1 MTTDARTLL
10 CLRPLAGA
18 ILLWCSAAGAA
29 ADNPQV
35 ANRVH
40 LDVPPGTYTASTGSV
55 FTAFGQGGS
64 ISGRDSLLMAT
75 AEGGAGRGITAF
87 GDGSLVELANS
98 RIVVTGLSGVGIDAQ
113 SGGEV
118 RITGTR
124 IEIQKRGFG
133 VTIFNDSIG
142 SLTDSSIIM
151 EDAGVAILNS
161 GALSLLRTSVE
172 TRAAGAVGL
181 SANGTSTRVVDS
193 QLRTTGDSAPAIDA
207 AADISVQIS
216 GSTLQTAGDRSYGI
230 SVRSGATVDITGGTI
245 TTTGNDASG
254 IRMLVFNPTL
264 STLRLEG
271 VGIRTSGQR
280 SSGIQLNNAAQ
291 LTMIGGS
298 IDSVG
303 SAVVAADDSALF
315 TGARLASSGDGAS
328 ALRMT
333 TAGGTFQLIDTQV
346 QASGV
351 GSWAAD
357 VAGTFSLAGG
367 SLESAQYGAFRSA
380 GGSITLSAGAR
391 ASGGNGHLF
400 DQATAAPTTLTMD
413 GGVQATGGIGF
424 LPGLPAGTFAAAT
437 TVALANDSVWT
448 GATTGT
454 VAQLS
459 IASGSRWRL
468 TDSSDVQALHLDGG
482 TVAFSAPVA
491 DDFKTLRVD
500 GDLTGA
506 GTFAINAR
514 LGADGA
520 PRDLLH
526 VVGDTRGAFGLQV
539 DNAGGA
545 GGLTAEGIRVVQV
558 DGASEG
564 RFALAGRAVG
574 GAYEY
579 FLFKGR
585 PTVADG
591 NWYLRSE
598 FVPPPPDPCDSD
610 PAGPGCTP
618 PPDPAP
624 CDANPA
630 LPGCPPPTDPC
641 LADPELPACRPPPP
655 ICEQDPTL
663 PACRPTPIYRPEL
676 AAYLANTTA
685 AIELFQYSLH
695 AQTGAGTGRTN
706 GAPDRGVW
714 LRVGGQ
720 QGRLPR
726 QADQLSA
733 SLERSVVSIG
743 SDLWTRADGRAAWGA
758 MAAHGVATAS
768 TVSLLTGYT
777 ARGHV
782 QGVAVGLYGL
792 WEQGSVDGTGAFA
805 DGWIQVGRYRNRVN
819 GEDVAPERYD
829 TRTWAG
835 SLEGGYRWHL
845 AASDTR
851 ALLLEPRFQATYTRL
866 RGHDHGEA
874 NGTIIGGLDQAV
886 WGGEVGLRLAWLDT
900 AGPMRVQ
907 PFIGVNA
914 LRESRAAAL
923 TLDQIGFATARPQN
937 RYEVQMGFELA
948 LASGWSGAGQVSLQR
963 GADGFRQQ
971 SGELGLRYRW

>member
-98 RIVVTGLSGVGIDAQ
+98 RIVVTGFSGVGIDAQ
-113 SGGEV
+113 FGGEV

-124 IEIQKRGFG
+124 IEIQKRGSG

-172 TRAAGAVGL
+172 TRAVGAVGL

-207 AADISVQIS
+207 AVDISVQIS

-254 IRMLVFNPTL
+254 IQMLVFNPTL

-303 SAVVAADDSALF
+303 SAVFAADDSALF

-333 TAGGTFQLIDTQV
+333 TAGGAFQLIDTQV

-424 LPGLPAGTFAAAT
+424 VPGLPAGTFAAAT

-574 GAYEY
+574 GRMSTSCSRA
-579 FLFKGR
+579 GR
-585 PTVADG
+585 LSPTATGTCV
-591 NWYLRSE
+591 RS
-598 FVPPPPDPCDSD
+598 SY
-610 PAGPGCTP
+610 
-618 PPDPAP
+618 
-624 CDANPA
+624 
-630 LPGCPPPTDPC
+630 
-641 LADPELPACRPPPP
+641 RR
-655 ICEQDPTL
+655 
-663 PACRPTPIYRPEL
+663 RPTPATAIQPDRAAPRRPIRPPAMPTRRCRVARHRPTPAWPIRRCRRAGPRRRSASRTRPCRRAGQRRSTARNWPPTWPTRRRRSSCSSTRCMRR
-676 AAYLANTTA
+676 AALGPVAPTA
-685 AIELFQYSLH
+685 RLIVESGCGWAASR
-695 AQTGAGTGRTN
+695 AGCQGRRTN
-706 GAPDRGVW
+706 CRRRW
-714 LRVGGQ
+714 N
-720 QGRLPR
+720 
-726 QADQLSA
+726 
-733 SLERSVVSIG
+733 
-743 SDLWTRADGRAAWGA
+743 
-758 MAAHGVATAS
+758 
-768 TVSLLTGYT
+768 
-777 ARGHV
+777 AR
-782 QGVAVGLYGL
+782 
-792 WEQGSVDGTGAFA
+792 W
-805 DGWIQVGRYRNRVN
+805 
-819 GEDVAPERYD
+819 
-829 TRTWAG
+829 
-835 SLEGGYRWHL
+835 
-845 AASDTR
+845 
-851 ALLLEPRFQATYTRL
+851 
-866 RGHDHGEA
+866 
-874 NGTIIGGLDQAV
+874 
-886 WGGEVGLRLAWLDT
+886 
-900 AGPMRVQ
+900 
-907 PFIGVNA
+907 
-914 LRESRAAAL
+914 
-923 TLDQIGFATARPQN
+923 
-937 RYEVQMGFELA
+937 
-948 LASGWSGAGQVSLQR
+948 
-963 GADGFRQQ
+963 
-971 SGELGLRYRW
+971 